1 MTSPAMGRFGCGY
14 LVLWFLVFAVAI
26 FVGEPT
32 MVWLADALSAVP
44 TPLVVVLSWLPFGLI
59 ILCLLADA
67 MRTTAPPMRQPW
79 VGLLACLGLVMA
91 FQVPV
96 VFQRRPGD
104 AYEMAAATTTGR
116 ALIAGAVGA
125 YVSVLLLAFVFMT
138 WRWLRGRIRGQKVPF
153 ADNSWGMQPESR
165 RRFAIGASIA
175 AVLGLV
181 VSLAAV

>member
-1 MTSPAMGRFGCGY
+1 MTSPATGRSGCGY
-14 LVLWFLVFAVAI
+14 LILWFLVFVVAI

-59 ILCLLADA
+59 ILCFLADA
-67 MRTTAPPMRQPW
+67 MPTTARPMRQPW
-79 VGLLACLGLVMA
+79 MGLMACLGLVMA

-96 VFQRRPGD
+96 VFQRRPGE
-104 AYEMAAATTTGR
+104 AYEMAAATPTGR
-116 ALIAGAVGA
+116 AFIAGAWGA
-125 YVSVLLLAFVFMT
+125 YVSVLLLAFVIMM
-138 WRWLRGRIRGQKVPF
+138 WRWLRGRVRGQKVPF
-153 ADNSWGMQPESR
+153 EDHSWGMQPESR
-165 RRFAIGASIA
+165 RRFAVGASIA